1 MADHTITL
9 SASNETQLDR
19 ARITLNERL
28 CTLAG
33 LPITATKAEVTAVDP
48 NLGAEFTNDVGG
60 YLKKIAKS
68 AADAAKAT
76 ADENDRTKVRAA
88 VETVIA
94 TGTNA
99 QKNALCQA
107 LGLPNGS
114 IP

>member
-9 SASNETQLDR
+9 SAGAETQLDR
-19 ARITLNERL
+19 ARLALNARL
-28 CTLAG
+28 CGLAG
-33 LPITATKAEVTAVDP
+33 LPTTATKAEVTAVDP
-48 NLGAEFTNDVGG
+48 SLGAEYTNDVDG

-88 VETVIA
+88 VEAVIA
-94 TGTNA
+94 TGTNQ

-107 LGLPNGS
+107 VGLPNGS
-114 IP
+114 LP